1 MYHFKEGLQGSPCVL
16 ANESASTVRRITE
29 LFRYAMGSDADS
41 PSPQVCAHRLEIRS
55 NPEFLNGW
63 KEIAGFLGRSVRT
76 VQRWEKLFDLPV
88 HRPSRLSPGVVIA
101 SRAEIRDWV
110 LGEVNGRK
118 RNEREANVSFVERAK
133 AS

>member
-1 MYHFKEGLQGSPCVL
+1 M
-16 ANESASTVRRITE
+16 RRITE
-29 LFRYAMGSDADS
+29 LFRYVVDTDADR
-41 PSPQVCAHRLEIRS
+41 PSQHACADPLEIRS

-76 VQRWEKLFDLPV
+76 VQRWEALFGLPV

-118 RNEREANVSFVERAK
+118 RDQREADVGFVERAK